1 MATRRARSI
10 LACEMVV
17 GAYTKKRHS
26 FICCL
31 RRRRCAVQELGFGW
45 LLPSL
50 SPSITPKATLPSS
63 LPDPP
68 PKSVLREGGD
78 G

>member
-1 MATRRARSI
+1 MATRRPWSI

-17 GAYTKKRHS
+17 GAHTKQHS

-31 RRRRCAVQELGFGW
+31 RRRRCAIQELGFGW
-45 LLPSL
+45 LLLSL
-50 SPSITPKATLPSS
+50 SPSITPEVTLPSS

-68 PKSVLREGGD
+68 SESVLREGGD

>member
-1 MATRRARSI
+1 MATRRPWSI
-10 LACEMVV
+10 LVGEMVV

-45 LLPSL
+45 LLLSL
-50 SPSITPKATLPSS
+50 SPSITPEATLPSS
-63 LPDPP
+63 LPDFPP
-68 PKSVLREGGD
+68 ESVLREGGD

>member
-1 MATRRARSI
+1 MATGRAWSI

-26 FICCL
+26 FICRL
-31 RRRRCAVQELGFGW
+31 RRRRCAVHELGFGW
-45 LLPSL
+45 PLLSL
-50 SPSITPKATLPSS
+50 SPSITPEVTLPSS

-68 PKSVLREGGD
+68 PVLRECGD